1 MKRLLLMIVGILMMV
16 NMHATGFETIGGL
29 RYLIDTDA
37 KTATLVAD
45 TVKYSGDIVVPEK
58 VTLAGIDYPVVA
70 FAKEC
75 FKECGYLTSITI
87 PESVTSLGDDCFC
100 CCTSLRQYPSQSR

>member
-1 MKRLLLMIVGILMMV
+1 MKRLLIMIVAILTMA
-16 NMHATGFETIGGL
+16 NAYATGFETIGGL

-58 VTLAGIDYPVVA
+58 VTLAGIDYLVVA
-70 FAKEC
+70 FGKKC
-75 FKECGYLTSITI
+75 FEDLFIKAIHGCKNN
-87 PESVTSLGDDCFC
+87 F
-100 CCTSLRQYPSQSR
+100 